1 MNSVVLIGRL
11 TADPELR
18 YTPNNQTAI
27 ARFTLAV
34 DRETRQQGQERQADF
49 IRITCFGRQA
59 ELVNQYLGK
68 GRQVAVNGRIQ
79 TGSYQNR
86 EGQTVYT
93 TDVIANRVEFLGSN
107 NGGNNRSNAG
117 NNGYGQRSNQPAP
130 APMFDST
137 PLYEESYSNDSF
149 GPAGNDIPDSFQSAD
164 DDIPF

>member
-93 TDVIANRVEFLGSN
+93 TDVVANRVEFLGSN
-107 NGGNNRSNAG
+107 NGGNNRGNAG

-130 APMFDST
+130 APFDNS
-137 PLYEESYSNDSF
+137 PLYEEPYQNDSF
-149 GPAGNDIPDSFQSAD
+149 GPANDIPDSFQAAD